1 MQIIRALDMKNEVG
15 VTIYVGNGMWEART
29 EI

>member
-1 MQIIRALDMKNEVG
+1 MQTIRALDMKNEVG
-15 VTIYVGNGMWEART
+15 VAIYVDNGMWEART